1 MLCKFC
7 SHLLTLLA
15 TGISRQLDAING
27 EHLASDQ
34 TLMVANDENLSKQ
47 FGNLLPPVG
56 DEGSKRGE
64 VRLAVAGDGD
74 EQVVLPTGLFYLAAA
89 ADATAIGQQ
98 NDFDEHCRVKGA
110 GAFGIILI
118 AAVEGSEV

>member
-1 MLCKFC
+1 M
-7 SHLLTLLA
+7 TLLA
-15 TGISRQLDAING
+15 TGIGGQLDAING

-34 TLMVANDENLSKQ
+34 TLTVANDENLSKQ
-47 FGNLLPPVG
+47 FSNLFSPIG

-74 EQVVLPTGLFYLAAA
+74 EQDLLPTGQFYLAAA
-89 ADATAIGQQ
+89 DDATTIGQQ